1 MPEIVIKK
9 FNYDTFIVLLIVI
22 NLLSLGFDLLF
33 QTLNY
38 GNRLPIV
45 QAFYPGLDLTISGI
59 AVGVVEAVIYGLVDA
74 VLFVWGY
81 NNIIAKKFPLKIKY

>member
-9 FNYDTFIVLLIVI
+9 FNYNTFIALMIII
-22 NLLSLGFDLLF
+22 NILSLGFDLLF
-33 QTLNY
+33 QSLNY
-38 GNRLPIV
+38 GNRLPVV
-45 QAFYPGLDLTISGI
+45 QAFYPGLGLTFSGMVI
-59 AVGVVEAVIYGLVDA
+59 GVTEAVIYGLIDA